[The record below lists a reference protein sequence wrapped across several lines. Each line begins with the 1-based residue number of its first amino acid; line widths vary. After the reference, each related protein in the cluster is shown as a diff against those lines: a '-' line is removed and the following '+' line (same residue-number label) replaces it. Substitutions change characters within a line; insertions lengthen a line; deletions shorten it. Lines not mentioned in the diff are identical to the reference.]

1 MFDVNIKIY
10 HLQESDPSVHEGTS
24 PTTSTA
30 CMDESLSGNID
41 PVQEEDIDC
50 HDKYCYNKQ
59 REAALFLLQLKE
71 KAKIPQSVIDN
82 VVDGTTGL
90 LKKSIQ
96 RLKRRVTEF
105 LVSEGQDDLKASTSF
120 QDIWQD
126 EITPFEGLET
136 QHHQEEYM
144 KQSFPYVV
152 CVRGYLTPYAAV
164 SMYYVKYIILSSLVY
179 WVITRLKM
187 FLENLD
193 QLLENSLYIY
203 NLDLSME
210 YFLQV

>member
-1 MFDVNIKIY
+1 MFDVNIKMY
-10 HLQESDPSVHEGTS
+10 HLQESDLSLHEGTS
-24 PTTSTA
+24 PTTPTG

-41 PVQEEDIDC
+41 PVQEEDIDFY
-50 HDKYCYNKQ
+50 DKQ

-71 KAKIPQSVIDN
+71 KAKIPQSVINN

-90 LKKSIQ
+90 LNKSIQ
-96 RLKRRVTEF
+96 HLKRRVTEF

-136 QHHQEEYM
+136 QHRQEEYM

-152 CVRGYLTPYAAV
+152 CVRGYLTPYATV
-164 SMYYVKYIILSSLVY
+164 SMYYV
-179 WVITRLKM
+179 
-187 FLENLD
+187 
-193 QLLENSLYIY
+193 
-203 NLDLSME
+203 
-210 YFLQV
+210 

>member
-1 MFDVNIKIY
+1 MFDVNIKMY

-41 PVQEEDIDC
+41 PVQEEDVDC
-50 HDKYCYNKQ
+50 YDKQ

-82 VVDGTTGL
+82 VVDGTTVL

-144 KQSFPYVV
+144 KQSFLYVV
-152 CVRGYLTPYAAV
+152 CVRGY
-164 SMYYVKYIILSSLVY
+164 
-179 WVITRLKM
+179 
-187 FLENLD
+187 
-193 QLLENSLYIY
+193 
-203 NLDLSME
+203 
-210 YFLQV
+210 

>member
-1 MFDVNIKIY
+1 MFDVNTKMY
-10 HLQESDPSVHEGTS
+10 HLLESDPSVHEGTS
-24 PTTSTA
+24 PKTPTA
-30 CMDESLSGNID
+30 RMDESLSGNID
-41 PVQEEDIDC
+41 SVQEKDIDC
-50 HDKYCYNKQ
+50 YYKQ

-82 VVDGTTGL
+82 VIDGTTVL
-90 LKKSIQ
+90 LKKYIEL
-96 RLKRRVTEF
+96 LKRRVTEF
-105 LVSEGQDDLKASTSF
+105 LVSEGQDNLNASTSF
-120 QDIWQD
+120 PDIWQD
-126 EITPFEGLET
+126 EITPFKGLET

-152 CVRGYLTPYAAV
+152 CVRGYLTPYATV
-164 SMYYVKYIILSSLVY
+164 SMYILLSLVY
-179 WVITRLKM
+179 RVITGLKM

-203 NLDLSME
+203 NLDHSVE